1 MSFEV
6 VHIMVEPDLIVR
18 SHRRSLSI
26 TVTKEG
32 KLVVHAPM
40 KLKLKEILKYISEK
54 EKWIVSKQKEV
65 ETRLNIN
72 KDITSYKKVLFLGK
86 KYSITKIAGL
96 KKIELT
102 DDKIVLPAKFEDK
115 DIPNK
120 IKKWYIENAKKILS
134 ERLEFFAD
142 LMQLD
147 YSGLTINNSKTRW
160 GSCDINR
167 NIKLNFRLVM
177 LPHKC
182 VDYVIVHEL
191 AHIVEF
197 NHSKDFY
204 KIISLVIPNYKLEQ
218 KILKEYDYVL
228 GLYR

>member
-1 MSFEV
+1 
-6 VHIMVEPDLIVR
+6 MVEPDLIVR
-18 SHRRSLSI
+18 THRRSLSI

-32 KLVVHAPM
+32 KLVVHAPK
-40 KLKLKEILKYISEK
+40 KLKLTDILKYVSEK
-54 EKWIVSKQKEV
+54 EKWIVSKQKEI
-65 ETRLNIN
+65 EGRLCIN
-72 KDITSYKKVLFLGK
+72 KDVISYKQVLFLGK
-86 KYSITKIAGL
+86 KYDIAKIAGL

-102 DDKIVLPAKFEDK
+102 DNKIVLPQKIEDK
-115 DIPNK
+115 DVPSK
-120 IKKWYIENAKKILS
+120 IKKWYIDNAKKILA

-142 LMQLD
+142 LMQVD
-147 YSGLTINNSKTRW
+147 YAGLTINNNKTRW

-167 NIKLNFRLVM
+167 NIKLNFRLIM

-182 VDYVIVHEL
+182 VDYVIIHEL

-204 KIISLVIPNYKLEQ
+204 KIISLVMPGYKLQQ